1 MYIIAYNYEGVVVFT
16 KVLTRKYYYHASKMN
31 EYQRRVQKWNTS
43 LSGLFQDM
51 SKHHF
56 KTCDQ
61 RFLMESLQSYSSN
74 FEEIWTKMAGSRKWS
89 HGKFRLY
96 RSKTRTIDKFLQSLI
111 PTDPIIRYDKPI
123 MMYGSGQFPSGAKGE
138 RNVPLKYI
146 KDRCNNYFDCIT
158 INEFRTSQVCHHCK
172 LCRLHDVVSV
182 SPDNQNMKSIRG
194 LKWCPSDNCKHNRIK
209 TRDQV
214 GSTNIMIRGRVDLY
228 ADNPMFDRNKVR
240 WNKGT
245 PLKHKFYTRNKK
257 QN

>member
-1 MYIIAYNYEGVVVFT
+1 MYIIAYNYEGKVVFT

-123 MMYGSGQFPSGAKGE
+123 ICMDPDSFHLVPKG
-138 RNVPLKYI
+138 NAM
-146 KDRCNNYFDCIT
+146 
-158 INEFRTSQVCHHCK
+158 CH
-172 LCRLHDVVSV
+172 
-182 SPDNQNMKSIRG
+182 
-194 LKWCPSDNCKHNRIK
+194 
-209 TRDQV
+209 
-214 GSTNIMIRGRVDLY
+214 
-228 ADNPMFDRNKVR
+228 
-240 WNKGT
+240 
-245 PLKHKFYTRNKK
+245 
-257 QN
+257 